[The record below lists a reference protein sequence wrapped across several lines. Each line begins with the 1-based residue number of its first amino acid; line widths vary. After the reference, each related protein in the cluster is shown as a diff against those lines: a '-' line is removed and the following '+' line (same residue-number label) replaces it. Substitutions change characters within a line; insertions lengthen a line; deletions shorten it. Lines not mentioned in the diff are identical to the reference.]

1 MRNSYLFIGI
11 SAMNK
16 TQETL
21 VIAFALFSLFF
32 GAGNLIL
39 PPLLGFKSGGLWW
52 LVTLGFCLS
61 AVLIPI
67 FGILA
72 HARLQGTMLD
82 FAKKVSPTF
91 AIVYCYIVYAISI
104 SLPSPRTASVT
115 HEMAIQP
122 LFDSSSLLTSI
133 IYFGLVFIFVVNRSK
148 ILNIVGK
155 ILTPAIIF
163 ILFLIIGITLFGHE
177 FVFGETV
184 FKSPFTDGI
193 LEGYQTFDAIGAVV
207 VGGVII
213 ISINIKKK
221 EASFQEK
228 KDLIRNAGWLAGLGL
243 FLIYAGL
250 ILTGALMNNEF
261 DTEISRTALLSGL
274 SLKTLGSA
282 GNLFLSILVSLACF
296 TTAVGIVTGTSDFIK
311 HRFDSSQRAY
321 LVTAIIGCILG
332 VVMGQFDVHYI
343 IAVAVPALMFIYPIT
358 IVLILLN
365 VVPEKFA
372 SEKVFRAVILV
383 TILFSIPDFLGSLER
398 KEILPYSLQHFVMSE
413 YQMGWVLPS
422 LAAFFV
428 SNVFSKKTKSAKSI
442 VADHLFLFFGLT
454 ILLFIFSEFIISKF
468 AGGTF
473 NHVEYWIVLL
483 VYGTLFF
490 FIIIGLSLVAN
501 LLLRRNE

>member
-1 MRNSYLFIGI
+1 MKKNIK
-11 SAMNK
+11 MNK
-16 TQETL
+16 TKETL

-72 HARLQGTMLD
+72 HARLQGTMLN
-82 FAKKVSPTF
+82 FANKVSPTF

-122 LFDSSSLLTSI
+122 LFDSSSWLTSI

-163 ILFLIIGITLFGHE
+163 ILLLIIGTTIFSFDFL
-177 FVFGETV
+177 FGETV
-184 FKSPFTDGI
+184 FASPFTDGI

-213 ISINIKKK
+213 ISINLKKK
-221 EASFQEK
+221 EASFEEK
-228 KDLIRNAGWLAGLGL
+228 KQLIRRAGWLAGLGL

-261 DTEISRTALLSGL
+261 DDEISRTALLNGL
-274 SLKTLGSA
+274 SLKTLGNA

-296 TTAVGIVTGTSDFIK
+296 TTAVGIVTGTADFIK
-311 HRFDSSQRAY
+311 HRFGNSQKAY
-321 LVTAIIGCILG
+321 LFTTIIGCVLG
-332 VVMGQFDVHYI
+332 VMMGQFDVHYI

-365 VVPEKFA
+365 VLPERFA
-372 SEKVFRAVILV
+372 SPLVFRAVIIA
-383 TILFSIPDFLGSLER
+383 TILFSIPDFMGSIGSPIAPEGGILEWIPLQ
-398 KEILPYSLQHFVMSE
+398 EYSI
-413 YQMGWVLPS
+413 GWVSP
-422 LAAFFV
+422 AFI
-428 SNVFSKKTKSAKSI
+428 A
-442 VADHLFLFFGLT
+442 
-454 ILLFIFSEFIISKF
+454 FIGANIFIYL
-468 AGGTF
+468 
-473 NHVEYWIVLL
+473 N
-483 VYGTLFF
+483 
-490 FIIIGLSLVAN
+490 
-501 LLLRRNE
+501 NEKVNT